1 MGLIKS
7 LQRLFADIH
16 ASRYMLKNLVTQEL
30 TVKYKRSALGFLWSL
45 LNPMANMII
54 SSIVFGSIMRF
65 DLKDF
70 VVFLYAG
77 MLPWSFFGVSEDFCG
92 VSIINNEGFIKKIY
106 LPKIVFP
113 LSTVCAQFVNMI
125 FSMVALFFFM
135 MILGAKATISLVFL
149 PVAFALIFLWTLG
162 FSLLMATVNVYFRDM
177 RYIMSVLMNAWY
189 YLTPI
194 LYPITMIPESL
205 RPVFYL
211 NPGYYLVDMF
221 RSPIYYNTFPTM
233 HNILIALACA
243 LSVFF
248 LGLNVFYRKEKDFVF
263 RL

>member
-1 MGLIKS
+1 MIRRFIEDIKKS
-7 LQRLFADIH
+7 KYVLANFV
-16 ASRYMLKNLVTQEL
+16 NQEL

-45 LNPMANMII
+45 LNPMATMII
-54 SSIVFGSIMRF
+54 SSVVFGSIMRF

-77 MLPWSFFGVSEDFCG
+77 MLPWNFFGISADFCG
-92 VSIINNEGFIKKIY
+92 VSILNNEGFIKKIY

-113 LSTVCAQFVNMI
+113 LSTVCAQFINMLL
-125 FSMVALFFFM
+125 SMIALIFFM
-135 MILGAKATISLVFL
+135 LILGAMVTVALVFL
-149 PVAFALIFLWTLG
+149 PVAFLLMFIWTLG
-162 FSLLMATVNVYFRDM
+162 FSLLMAAVNVYFRDM
-177 RYIMSVLMNAWY
+177 RYIMSVVMNAWY

-194 LYPITMIPESL
+194 LYPITSIPEKL

-221 RSPIYYNTFPTM
+221 RSPIYYNVFPPAN
-233 HNILIALACA
+233 NIAIAALCA
-243 LSVFF
+243 FGVFF
-248 LGLNVFYRKEKDFVF
+248 VGLAYFYRHENDFVF